1 MLSSRREAFL
11 PCPLPASRSTTSFSQ
26 PPPDCFVLLGP
37 GDPGGGGRVQSRQ
50 LPGLRRP
57 FPDWRPGATCSA
69 TTLSKSL
76 KMESFFAAASPWV
89 QRLQA
94 ARLPPRLPR
103 GLACK
108 VQNLL
113 TVLIP
118 HSSSSH
124 CSGTALAPCA
134 GRPLQLGRR
143 RRWVTKEGT
152 RVRRASE

>member
-37 GDPGGGGRVQSRQ
+37 GDPGGGGRVQPRQ

-113 TVLIP
+113 TVLILCVIP
-118 HSSSSH
+118 HLLTAQAQH
-124 CSGTALAPCA
+124 LPRVQADPCSWGGGGGGL
-134 GRPLQLGRR
+134 RR
-143 RRWVTKEGT
+143 RGRE
-152 RVRRASE
+152 

>member
-11 PCPLPASRSTTSFSQ
+11 PCPLPASRSTTSVSQ

-37 GDPGGGGRVQSRQ
+37 GDSGGGGRVQQRQ

-57 FPDWRPGATCSA
+57 FPDWRPGS
-69 TTLSKSL
+69 SL
-76 KMESFFAAASPWV
+76 ALLQSCQSSFLAAGSSWL

-94 ARLPPRLPR
+94 ARLPPRLSR

-113 TVLIP
+113 ILILCVIP
-118 HSSSSH
+118 HPRFLLRHST
-124 CSGTALAPCA
+124 CPVCRQTLAIEEEE
-134 GRPLQLGRR
+134 LGYDGGD
-143 RRWVTKEGT
+143 E
-152 RVRRASE
+152 SEDGE